1 MSGLV
6 VRDLATGEASTLTAT
21 ERLVALCIAYHM
33 RDNPTA
39 WPSYPK
45 VARWC
50 GLSLSGVRKALA
62 TLCAPGGI
70 FERSLRPGR
79 AAGYEYRLRE
89 GVTGEQCHRGTV
101 SPQRVKGVTTGRA
114 GCLPVTLNE
123 KGMSERSA
131 LAILRAEWSELIGA
145 PSRFFDGD
153 VGPLVTTRRP
163 TARVVEGMRAYAAS
177 LQGSAASSR
186 TFAQGIE
193 LWLRKARANA
203 EGGPYR
209 ATPEQIAEKS
219 RRYLEGEDLAS

>member
-6 VRDLATGEASTLTAT
+6 VRDLATSEASTLTAT

-62 TLCAPGGI
+62 TLCATGGI

-89 GVTGEQCHRGTV
+89 AVTGEQCHRGTV
-101 SPQRVKGVTTGRA
+101 SPHGAKGVTTGRG

-123 KGMSERSA
+123 KGMSEGSA

-177 LQGSAASSR
+177 VDVSKASSR
-186 TFAQGIE
+186 AFAQGIE
-193 LWLRKARANA
+193 GWLKRPNA
-203 EGGPYR
+203 APEPYR
-209 ATPEQIAEKS
+209 GTPEQLAEKS
-219 RRYLEGEDLAS
+219 RRYLEGGGLAS